1 MKVSTE
7 GMYVLRGGGLPFDA
21 KPAQLHFHWGTTPE
35 RGSEHTI
42 DGRAFSAE
50 VIMTILMTIL
60 MTKMMILTIMMILLV
75 CYSGLHSEAYGDK
88 VKRCAVR
95 F

>member
-7 GMYVLRGGGLPFDA
+7 DMYVLRGGGLPFDA

-50 VIMTILMTIL
+50 VIMTILMT
-60 MTKMMILTIMMILLV
+60 MMMILTIMMILLV
-75 CYSGLHSEAYGDK
+75 CYSGLHSEA
-88 VKRCAVR
+88 
-95 F
+95 